1 MGRGNQEGNKEREQ
15 SGREDG
21 GGRGEAWQA
30 VQRDVPLETEN
41 SPAPDQ
47 QIFDTRVRGRRWQR
61 RRQQQHSDIAS
72 LPKLNVSINIRP
84 FFVKEL
90 LLFW

>member
-47 QIFDTRVRGRRWQR
+47 QIFDTRVRGRRWR
-61 RRQQQHSDIAS
+61 RRQQQYSNIAS
-72 LPKLNVSINIRP
+72 LPKLHVSINIRL
-84 FFVKEL
+84 FFGK
-90 LLFW
+90 